1 MSKLKFIAPV
11 FALLLLSAFSASV
24 NAQTPVLTPQDNGP
38 CTDKWINYA
47 YRTELRRTPVGR
59 AGGGECN
66 IYLYKAGSW
75 NNYGELKN
83 AVNGWN
89 GIRQRTGLDVKN
101 VNAVY
106 KLVRRNQTLNATLKS
121 VVGPVSKVVDIMG
134 NILSQFRT
142 GAYSVQDAGTERIDI
157 GSGSS
162 VLIK

>member
-1 MSKLKFIAPV
+1 MSKLKLIVPV
-11 FALLLLSAFSASV
+11 FVLLLLNVFSESV

-59 AGGGECN
+59 ARGGECN

-83 AVNGWN
+83 AVIGWN
-89 GIRQRTGLDVKN
+89 GIRQRSGFDVKN
-101 VNAVY
+101 VDGIY
-106 KLVRRNQTLNATLKS
+106 KIIRRNRTLDATLKA
-121 VVGPVSKVVDIMG
+121 VAGPVTKVVDLMG
-134 NILSQFRT
+134 TILAQFNT
-142 GAYSVQDAGTERIDI
+142 GQRSLLDAGSERIDI

-162 VLIK
+162 VLIR